1 MVWTALEEVR
11 SLPLVSRVSE
21 ENPRRSRADVPDLVI
36 DPGWDHD
43 LIAHT
48 DVDTSVAD
56 ADRDRTGYEH
66 DDFLDVTSVV
76 DPDISHIADAHL
88 KTESQ
93 VLPNDPN
100 LFIRGHVYPV

>member
-1 MVWTALEEVR
+1 MKLDESGALALEDRPQCVTPHIGCHVHAE
-11 SLPLVSRVSE
+11 PK
-21 ENPRRSRADVPDLVI
+21 
-36 DPGWDHD
+36 H
-43 LIAHT
+43 